1 MNLELIKQILI
12 IGIGASIF
20 STAVIQKI
28 KEQLKNKKWL
38 FYISL
43 VVSVGIGI
51 SFSLSFTELNIIN
64 SIWVGITTW
73 VGADL
78 LYNAFEDKI
87 FKRFSDITNVT
98 KIERDDENEL

>member
-12 IGIGASIF
+12 VGIGASIF
-20 STAVIQKI
+20 STAIIQKI
-28 KEQLKNKKWL
+28 KEQLKDKKWL

-43 VVSVGIGI
+43 IVSIGIGI
-51 SFSLSFTELNIIN
+51 SFSFSFTELSIIN